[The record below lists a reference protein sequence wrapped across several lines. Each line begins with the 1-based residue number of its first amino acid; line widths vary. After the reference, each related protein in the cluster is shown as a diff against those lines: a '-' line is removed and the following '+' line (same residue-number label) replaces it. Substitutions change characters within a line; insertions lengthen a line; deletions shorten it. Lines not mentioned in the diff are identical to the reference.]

1 MRKTYLSRKI
11 YKEFL
16 NILSFSRIKILKQ
29 LFLRKLKKIYKETNS
44 KEYAEFI
51 YKSHAKKICFQ
62 MLKKNQIHQKLF
74 KEVFIFFIN
83 SCYFVIFLQVIQK
96 CNEMHSKLLQEE
108 FI

>member
-29 LFLRKLKKIYKETNS
+29 LFLRRLKKNYQETNS

-51 YKSHAKKICFQ
+51 YKSHAKKNCFQ
-62 MLKKNQIHQKLF
+62 LLKQNQIHRKLF
-74 KEVFIFFIN
+74 KEVFIFIN
-83 SCYFVIFLQVIQK
+83 FCYFVIFFK
-96 CNEMHSKLLQEE
+96 SHSKMP
-108 FI
+108 